1 MRFSRAPSSITRL
14 TYRVRGFDLAI
25 VCVAPIFAF
34 LLRDSSLVTGD
45 EQKAFLIY
53 WGAGMIAGTASLLY
67 FRVGLIAT
75 RFLAY
80 EDVKQCLLAAFAS
93 AVVTAA
99 LTFSVTGLEGVPRS
113 IPGLQFIVL
122 AALLVGVR
130 AIAAHG
136 ARDDGRGRSASG
148 RAENLLVVG
157 ANELAV
163 LYIRLVEKASGE
175 RRRIVALLD
184 DDPKLLDRSVRG
196 RIVAGPTLA
205 ADTMISEFSVH
216 GIEVDRVVVAYLD
229 PARAR
234 RACDQLRTLCEARGI
249 TLESLSDSLNL
260 GSPRADAAAERI
272 ARRSPY
278 YVSPIRLD
286 AGYWRFR
293 RAMDVL
299 LAGAGIVV
307 LAPLF
312 ALVTLAVL
320 VDVGFPSLFWQE
332 RVGYRGRRIS
342 VHKFRTL
349 RHPLDRHGR
358 VMSDCERLSKIGRF
372 LRATRLDELP
382 QLYDI
387 LRGDMSIIGPRPL
400 LPVDMPAGDNF
411 RLLAPPG
418 LTGWA
423 QVHGGKLV
431 TPEEKSALDRWYI
444 HNVSLSLDLRIL
456 WLTCLAPFRGDCRD
470 DDVLNMALEA
480 QRFELEALHPSPT
493 QPLVIAGGRP
503 VEGLP
508 HPANAQDSE
517 PQVA

>member
-1 MRFSRAPSSITRL
+1 MRFSRTPSSMTHL

-25 VCVAPIFAF
+25 ICAAPLLAF
-34 LLRDSSLVTGD
+34 LMRDSSLVTGE
-45 EQKAFLIY
+45 EQKALLIY
-53 WGAGMIAGTASLLY
+53 WGAGIGAGTASLLY

-80 EDVKQCLLAAFAS
+80 EDVKQCLLAAFS
-93 AVVTAA
+93 TAVVTAA
-99 LTFSVTGLEGVPRS
+99 IAFSIAGLQGVPRS
-113 IPGLQFIVL
+113 IPGLQFVVL

-130 AIAAHG
+130 AIAAEG
-136 ARDDGRGRSASG
+136 ARDDGEARSASG
-148 RAENLLVVG
+148 RVENMLVVG

-184 DDPKLLDRSVRG
+184 DDPRLLGRSVRG
-196 RIVAGPTLA
+196 RVVAGPTLA
-205 ADTMISEFSVH
+205 AETMISEFAVH
-216 GIEVDRVVVAYLD
+216 GVAVNRIVVAYLD
-229 PARAR
+229 PVLAR
-234 RACDQLRTLCEARGI
+234 RACDQLRTLCDARGI
-249 TLESLSDSLNL
+249 TLESLSDSLNV
-260 GSPRADAAAERI
+260 GRARAESAAERI
-272 ARRSPY
+272 AVRSPY
-278 YVSPIRLD
+278 YVSPIRLED
-286 AGYWRFR
+286 GYWRFR

-299 LAGAGIVV
+299 LAGTGIVV

-312 ALVTLAVL
+312 ALVTLVVL
-320 VDVGFPSLFWQE
+320 IDVGFPSLFWQE

-349 RHPLDRHGR
+349 RNPLDRHGR
-358 VMSDCERLSKIGRF
+358 VMSDCQRLSKTGRF

-400 LPVDMPAGDNF
+400 LPVDMPAGDHF

-431 TPEEKSALDRWYI
+431 TAEEKSALDRWYI

-470 DDVLNMALEA
+470 DDVLNVALEA
-480 QRFELEALHPSPT
+480 QRYEADALHPLST
-493 QPLVIAGGRP
+493 QPLVLAGGRAA
-503 VEGLP
+503 EGSP
-508 HPANAQDSE
+508 HQANPQEAE

>member
-1 MRFSRAPSSITRL
+1 
-14 TYRVRGFDLAI
+14 
-25 VCVAPIFAF
+25 
-34 LLRDSSLVTGD
+34 
-45 EQKAFLIY
+45 
-53 WGAGMIAGTASLLY
+53 
-67 FRVGLIAT
+67 
-75 RFLAY
+75 
-80 EDVKQCLLAAFAS
+80 
-93 AVVTAA
+93 
-99 LTFSVTGLEGVPRS
+99 
-113 IPGLQFIVL
+113 
-122 AALLVGVR
+122 
-130 AIAAHG
+130 
-136 ARDDGRGRSASG
+136 
-148 RAENLLVVG
+148 
-157 ANELAV
+157 
-163 LYIRLVEKASGE
+163 
-175 RRRIVALLD
+175 
-184 DDPKLLDRSVRG
+184 
-196 RIVAGPTLA
+196 
-205 ADTMISEFSVH
+205 
-216 GIEVDRVVVAYLD
+216 
-229 PARAR
+229 
-234 RACDQLRTLCEARGI
+234 
-249 TLESLSDSLNL
+249 
-260 GSPRADAAAERI
+260 
-272 ARRSPY
+272 
-278 YVSPIRLD
+278 
-286 AGYWRFR
+286 
-293 RAMDVL
+293 MDVL

-312 ALVTLAVL
+312 ALVTLVVL
-320 VDVGFPSLFWQE
+320 ADVGFPSLFWQE

-444 HNVSLSLDLRIL
+444 YNVSLSLDLRIL